1 MSYLLSDGGDAGA
14 AQARVET
21 PFEALR
27 EFTTRLRQD
36 VRLAVRDEAGQPVS
50 LLHLLSEA
58 ARLARDRDA
67 LQPLVGVLA
76 DYADTHLR
84 PEIEADPPEARWRAA
99 GRGWAR
105 DFEHSPPQPLL
116 DELARRHPHARC
128 DELRQ
133 AAEKALPRYSPQP
146 TMAREWGVWDNRA
159 GEFKHLHA
167 HEGVARAH
175 ACALNDAR
183 PWLDQHHDEATDA
196 AVQAVLNRRA
206 ARARWASQSNPSP
219 PGPTPERQPRPGR
232 QP

>member
-1 MSYLLSDGGDAGA
+1 VSYLLSDWEA
-14 AQARVET
+14 AATQARVET
-21 PFEALR
+21 AFEALQ
-27 EFTTRLRQD
+27 EFTVHLRQD
-36 VRLAVRDEAGQPVS
+36 VRLDVLDDAGQPVS

-99 GRGWAR
+99 GRSWAR
-105 DFEHSPPQPLL
+105 DFELPPPQPLL
-116 DELARRHPHARC
+116 DELARRHPHAHC
-128 DELRQ
+128 DEMRQ
-133 AAEKALPRYSPQP
+133 AAEETLPRFSAQP
-146 TMAREWGVWDNRA
+146 IVSREWGVWDR
-159 GEFKHLHA
+159 GMEEWRHVYA

-175 ACALNDAR
+175 ARALNGAQL
-183 PWLDQHHDEATDA
+183 WLDQHHDEATDA

-219 PGPTPERQPRPGR
+219 TGPTPERPRRPGR